1 MPSIPRACIALV
13 LLLATA
19 RVDGGVPLP
28 DRLVLEGFEHARD
41 AAIRPL
47 SDEFD
52 EPATLGDWRRIWRD
66 EYWPAD
72 PLEGFDIGATRAGWL
87 TMLPHTSSWY
97 EDYRGELAYQ
107 VIVGDFVASVRVEAR
122 NRDGSGA
129 PGSSSGGPISSEYS
143 LAGILVRAPREEAAC
158 CDASWWQPGGERY
171 VFLSFGSADQ
181 TGTYQFEVKTTRA
194 AVPPETHSVSVLA
207 IAPASATSA
216 ELRVARIGTALI
228 VLLREPGQAWRVH
241 RRYTRN
247 DFPESV
253 QVGMTVYTDWAI
265 ASTWPWREHNA
276 NVITHAWLDPQV
288 PAQPDLR
295 AQFDWFRFER
305 PQVPPAL
312 VGADLSDPAVASD
325 AELLAFLG
333 DALP

>member
-1 MPSIPRACIALV
+1 MTILHRAGGLAAALAIASS
-13 LLLATA
+13 AA
-19 RVDGGVPLP
+19 AGVPLP
-28 DRLVLEGFEHARD
+28 DRVLLDGFEHPRD

-52 EPATLGDWRRIWRD
+52 EPVTLGDWRRIWRD

-72 PLEGFDIGATRAGWL
+72 QLEGFDIGATRAGWL
-87 TMLPHTSSWY
+87 TMLPYTSSWY
-97 EDYRGELAYQ
+97 EDYRGELAYKT
-107 VIVGDFVASVRVEAR
+107 VVGDFVASVRVEAR
-122 NRDGSGA
+122 NRGGSGA

-143 LAGILVRAPREEAAC
+143 LAGILARAPREDATC
-158 CDASWWQPGGERY
+158 CDASWWQPGHERY

-181 TGTYQFEVKTTRA
+181 TGTYQFEVKSTRA
-194 AVPPETHSVSVLA
+194 AVPPETHSVSVLE

-216 ELRVARIGTALI
+216 ELRIARIGTALI
-228 VLLREPGQAWRVH
+228 MLLREPDQAWRVH
-241 RRYTRN
+241 RRYLRN
-247 DFPESV
+247 DLPERL

-276 NVITHAWLDPQV
+276 NAVTHAWLDPQV

-305 PQVPPAL
+305 PQVPPGL
-312 VGADLSDPAVASD
+312 VGADLSNPAVASD
-325 AELLAFLG
+325 ALLLAFLG
-333 DALP
+333 ESLP